1 MKLRHACRE
10 NIAVLACSCAANGLH
25 WTTASNRLIPS
36 GDRSPRSPEV
46 TRTPSGRQ
54 TRGRFVFGVCKGY
67 PCIERRLRNSFRP
80 EASGCLRP
88 KQGRGCD
95 RRKCAASRCFGA
107 GCAKTDTNRLGLK
120 AHTYCRLTAAGNQ
133 EHRTNRP
140 QRRGLKSHPVRTA
153 LPAAY
158 AGVCKAVFHNDDVSS
173 AVEQQPHGCWSL
185 VRIRHVSHWIAQM
198 GRASDC

>member
-10 NIAVLACSCAANGLH
+10 NIAVLACSCVANGLH

-67 PCIERRLRNSFRP
+67 PCIEPRLRNSFRP
-80 EASGCLRP
+80 EASGCLQP

-107 GCAKTDTNRLGLK
+107 GCAKNGYQQIGLECPYLLPVDSSRQSGTSNQQ
-120 AHTYCRLTAAGNQ
+120 APAAWAQAPSGARGFAGSVCQ
-133 EHRTNRP
+133 GLQGGVP
-140 QRRGLKSHPVRTA
+140 QR
-153 LPAAY
+153 
-158 AGVCKAVFHNDDVSS
+158 
-173 AVEQQPHGCWSL
+173 
-185 VRIRHVSHWIAQM
+185 
-198 GRASDC
+198 